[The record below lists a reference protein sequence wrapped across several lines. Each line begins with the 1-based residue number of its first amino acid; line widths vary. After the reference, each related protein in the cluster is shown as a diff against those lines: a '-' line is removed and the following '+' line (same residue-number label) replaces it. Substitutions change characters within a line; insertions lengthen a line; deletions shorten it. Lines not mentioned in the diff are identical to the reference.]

1 MKKICTEL
9 SESSKEKGFTM
20 RANLNADCIKA
31 LKRWNKEDAKK
42 ISEAIKTGNV
52 KNAINH
58 LENAKNRNTTI
69 RKITSDHTKIIYLNG
84 KMWGVFEVG
93 TRKCFQCV

>member
-20 RANLNADCIKA
+20 HANLNADCIKA

-52 KNAINH
+52 KNAATPVGILYRRRGKKKVEMQENH
-58 LENAKNRNTTI
+58 DSYRNCTEELMYEYD
-69 RKITSDHTKIIYLNG
+69 R
-84 KMWGVFEVG
+84 
-93 TRKCFQCV
+93 

>member
-58 LENAKNRNTTI
+58 KVEMQENHDSYRNCTEELMYEYD
-69 RKITSDHTKIIYLNG
+69 R
-84 KMWGVFEVG
+84 
-93 TRKCFQCV
+93 